1 MEGWNVA
8 LGTLQVS
15 RGRNSRRS
23 VKDLHLL
30 KYYVYTNN
38 ARLTI
43 EVESMTGLVIY
54 IYIFTF
60 VTERRQFGNL
70 GVSFRRSLH
79 LETGRTCDSAT
90 LCD

>member
-1 MEGWNVA
+1 MEGGNVA

-30 KYYVYTNN
+30 KYYVYTNKT
-38 ARLTI
+38 RLTI
-43 EVESMTGLVIY
+43 GVESITGLVIY
-54 IYIFTF
+54 IYIFNY

-79 LETGRTCDSAT
+79 LDPGRPCDSAT
-90 LCD
+90 LSD